1 QAILLL
7 GTLLAVALL
16 GHATSHAGSLIEHA
30 FIEINL
36 WIIGLNLLPFPPLDG
51 ARAWR
56 LFSELT
62 ARGWSLP
69 RLLFYPLRR
78 WAERRRRER
87 GAVPRSG
94 SSSAEVAPSHAEPRR
109 RAHSV
114 PAEGGA
120 AERATTEDDDDDI
133 GQKPSAQAQ
142 RELAALL
149 ERIGDEA
156 GRAKK
161 RR

>member
-1 QAILLL
+1 
-7 GTLLAVALL
+7 
-16 GHATSHAGSLIEHA
+16 
-30 FIEINL
+30 
-36 WIIGLNLLPFPPLDG
+36 
-51 ARAWR
+51 
-56 LFSELT
+56 
-62 ARGWSLP
+62 
-69 RLLFYPLRR
+69 
-78 WAERRRRER
+78 
-87 GAVPRSG
+87 
-94 SSSAEVAPSHAEPRR
+94 
-109 RAHSV
+109 V